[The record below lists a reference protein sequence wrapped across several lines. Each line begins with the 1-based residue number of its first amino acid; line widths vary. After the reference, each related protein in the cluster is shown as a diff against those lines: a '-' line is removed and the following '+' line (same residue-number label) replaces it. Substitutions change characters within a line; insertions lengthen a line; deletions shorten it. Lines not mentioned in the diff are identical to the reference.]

1 MKNVGL
7 DFSLEIVAFWKYGLI
22 DIVCCTSTV
31 RIQYFSKSKCRTF
44 ILSVALLTASTTAA
58 CFYTLVLVWIQT
70 RFNILISELQRGLFA
85 LK

>member
-1 MKNVGL
+1 M
-7 DFSLEIVAFWKYGLI
+7 A
-22 DIVCCTSTV
+22 
-31 RIQYFSKSKCRTF
+31 
-44 ILSVALLTASTTAA
+44 SVISFAVHLLYVYSISVNPNAEALLTASTTAA